1 MSYVPPHLRKSVNAN
16 ANNNANNKNANANI
30 KNNKMHFKNEFPA
43 LAPAKPIAESKM
55 DFKELF
61 NRRKEIKK
69 RIVKMKKGWIKLSK
83 NGNVDSL
90 TETERSEE
98 TLYHKQFKMNC
109 VLEKYTQDVENDIIK
124 RIEYE
129 GLEPE
134 ILEFSSTSEEE
145 SETSEES
152 YVDDYEEEE
161 F

>member
-1 MSYVPPHLRKSVNAN
+1 MSYIPPHLRKSAN
-16 ANNNANNKNANANI
+16 ANKNANVNKI
-30 KNNKMHFKNEFPA
+30 VNKNNKTQFKNEFPA
-43 LAPAKPIAESKM
+43 LAPPKPITESTM

-83 NGNVDSL
+83 NGIVDSL
-90 TETERSEE
+90 TEIERAEE
-98 TLYHKQFKMNC
+98 TLYHKEFKMNC

-124 RIEYE
+124 RMEYE

-152 YVDDYEEEE
+152 YVDEYEEEDI
-161 F
+161 